1 MLIFM
6 TDNSNSANI
15 ESEQKT
21 YHFDNLRNVLIS
33 TGLEILVEKDSDE
46 FSLRE
51 VARTVGVSATSVYRH
66 FTDKQ
71 AFVEALCNEGSQML
85 AAELRKA
92 MSLMGGGQE
101 GFDASGLA
109 YVHFA
114 VSNPALFRLM
124 NRRLPTQIN
133 YGDLESPVNVVVFSD
148 SHHYSS

>member
-1 MLIFM
+1 MDPIYFD
-6 TDNSNSANI
+6 TKFHTEEEI
-15 ESEQKT
+15 EK
-21 YHFDNLRNVLIS
+21 
-33 TGLEILVEKDSDE
+33 
-46 FSLRE
+46 
-51 VARTVGVSATSVYRH
+51 
-66 FTDKQ
+66 
-71 AFVEALCNEGSQML
+71 GSQML

-92 MSLMGGGQE
+92 MSLIGGGQE